1 MTRTARYIS
10 KVNTAFGEF
19 YKLSAELQILVCI
32 VLWVYVAILL
42 RLAFLDGGLPSD
54 YEIWISL
61 VIFLVGLVSGPIIA
75 SVTALVCAVLMSP
88 GGVFVGVDTVDVAF
102 WIRTTGLFAM
112 GLLGGLLQRLIKW
125 LNEELYAAQHQVS
138 GTDLPNL
145 TATIKHLEKVL
156 KSGSLTDKD
165 LDVLNVRLN
174 NLDNIRQSAGQDTVN
189 QLVRTLAEQLQT
201 RLGEGAYVSQ
211 LSGNEL
217 LGIQAGAGRDISD
230 VQKLVAEV
238 LAKPIKLDGEEYR
251 LSTSTGLHR
260 KRVQGQEVKPQTLLD
275 NAAKMAIAAEK
286 SNEAFKASP
295 TVDAIHR
302 LGERYTSLQIQSA
315 MENHEISLYYEPRLN
330 TRTGYFSALQGVV
343 RWKHPRRGELL
354 LDDFKAMLEEEAA
367 IQGFCAWMLKLA
379 FADADEWARH
389 AYQFR
394 ITVDVT
400 INDVISAPVIAYAL
414 AESAKRKYKPGW
426 LAIEVSEKSLL
437 SADGKSVQY
446 LQQLQ
451 SHHVSVIVSN
461 FGEGNSTVQDMFMMP
476 VDAIK
481 FSTRLIDAA
490 LVHSD
495 QRRQLASMIKLVH
508 SRGLV
513 TVADGVKSSAGLR
526 MLRTLACEELQ
537 GPLLSKA
544 LSKESIPWARLRV

>member
-19 YKLSAELQILVCI
+19 YRLSAELQILVCI
-32 VLWVYVAILL
+32 VLWVYIAILL
-42 RLAFLDGGLPSD
+42 RLAFIDGGLPSD
-54 YEIWISL
+54 YEIWIGL
-61 VIFLVGLVSGPIIA
+61 VIFLIGLASGPIIA
-75 SVTALVCAVLMSP
+75 TVTALVCAILMSP
-88 GGVFVGVDTVDVAF
+88 GGVFANIETVDIAF
-102 WIRTTGLFAM
+102 WIRTSGLFAM
-112 GLLGGLLQRLIKW
+112 GLLGGLLQRLVRW
-125 LNEELYAAQHQVS
+125 LHEELYAAQHRVA

-145 TATIKHLEKVL
+145 TATLKHLETVL

-174 NLDNIRQSAGQDTVN
+174 NLDSIRQSAGQDTVN
-189 QLVRTLAEQLQT
+189 ELVRTLAAQLQT

-217 LGIQAGAGRDISD
+217 LGIQAGEGRGIAD

-238 LAKPIKLDGEEYR
+238 LAKPIKVDGEEYR

-260 KRVQGQEVKPQTLLD
+260 KRVQEQEVKPQTLLD
-275 NAAKMAIAAEK
+275 NAVKMAIAAQN
-286 SNEAFKASP
+286 SNESFKASP
-295 TVDAIHR
+295 TVEAIHK

-315 MENHEISLYYEPRLN
+315 MESHEISLYYEPRLN

-343 RWKHPRRGELL
+343 RWKHPRRGELML
-354 LDDFKAMLEEEAA
+354 HDFKAMLEEDAA

-394 ITVDVT
+394 VTVDVT
-400 INDVISAPVIAYAL
+400 INDVLSAPVLAYAL
-414 AESAKRKYKPGW
+414 TEYAKRKYKPGW

-437 SADGKSVQY
+437 NADAKSVQY

-451 SHHVSVIVSN
+451 SQHVSVVVSN
-461 FGEGNSTVQDMFMMP
+461 FGEGSSTVQDMFMMP

-481 FSTRLIDAA
+481 FSSELINAA

-495 QRRQLASMIKLVH
+495 QRRQLAAMIKLVH

-513 TVADGVKSSAGLR
+513 SVADGVKSSNGLR

-544 LSKESIPWARLRV
+544 LPKESIPWARLRV